1 MHADMNNLD
10 TVHADT
16 DERMEV
22 VMYSF
27 IQIHT
32 HTPRDAVRSAGL
44 ALLCMFV
51 GAEVCT
57 HLLCFCVI
65 SLRQATALKGAR
77 LQTLHWDET
86 PATGLRPEP

>member
-1 MHADMNNLD
+1 MWTQTKEWRLSCI
-10 TVHADT
+10 VSY
-16 DERMEV
+16 R
-22 VMYSF
+22 
-27 IQIHT
+27 HT